1 MSMTDNRRCPECG
14 TELESAAAPE
24 GFCPECLLKLALADS
39 TGDSDDAASLA
50 STREEPAQPSSF
62 EQIGPYRILEKLGEG
77 GMGEVYKA
85 EQQEPIRRHV
95 ALKLIKAGMDTKQ
108 VVARFESERQA
119 LALMSH
125 PSIARVFEA
134 GTTAQGRPYFV
145 MEFVPGVPITQYC
158 DQHCL
163 TNGERLELFAQVCE
177 GVQHAHQKGIIHR
190 DIKPS
195 NVLVALQDGKPVPKI
210 IDFGVAKAT
219 EQRLTEKS
227 VFTQMGMLIGTPE
240 YMSPEQAEMTALDID
255 TRTDVYS
262 LGVLLYELLVGA
274 LPFEPR
280 ELRQVAF
287 DEICRKIREDEP
299 SKPSTRINS
308 LGQASSESAK
318 HRRTSPSSLS
328 RELRGDLDWITMK
341 ALEKDR
347 TRRYASPNE
356 FAADIRRH
364 LEDEPVV
371 AGPPSAAYR
380 TGKFVRRHRV
390 GVGFAAVM
398 LVVLVGF
405 AVTMALQAA
414 RIARERDRANREAST
429 AEQVSDF
436 LVDLFEVSDPSEARG
451 NSITAREVLDKG
463 ASQIDRELADQP
475 VVKGRLLYTIGRVY
489 RNLGL
494 YEEAESMLRS
504 ALARQE
510 GALGEAHPQ
519 TLENRMQLGWLHLLR
534 GRYEDA
540 ASTYEQTL
548 EIARQSLGDDDPM
561 ALRAASRL
569 ANTYRL
575 QARDEEALRLFE
587 ETLAAQRRVLDKDDP
602 GLQSTLVNFAA
613 LRRNM
618 GRLDEVEPL
627 LLEVLESDR
636 RMLGEDHP
644 NTLTTMNELANLYVA
659 QGRLD
664 EAEPLYLDV
673 LRLRRKVFGEQHL
686 RTRMAMHGLATLYMN
701 MGRPEEAE
709 PLRTAIFEMSR
720 RDDGEEHRRT
730 LNAKG
735 RLANLYR
742 VQGRKIE
749 AERLFRETLEAQRR
763 TLGPDDYD
771 TRDTL
776 VNLAALMKSLGN
788 YDEAERLLLEALEA
802 DRRADGDDHPAT
814 LITKHVLV
822 GLYKEQRRLDEAER
836 LGTETLQARRRVLGD
851 RHPRTLQSL
860 HMLARLNAL
869 QDRPEMA
876 LDLLRQAIEG
886 GYTAWGEPGVILR
899 QWKEFDGNPEYEA
912 IVVGLREQTAEEESR

>member
-1 MSMTDNRRCPECG
+1 MADRNPCPECG
-14 TELESAAAPE
+14 ADLGSEAAPE

-39 TGDSDDAASLA
+39 TSEPSLET
-50 STREEPAQPSSF
+50 TRAESGEPGF
-62 EQIGPYRILEKLGEG
+62 HEQIGPYRILEKLGEG
-77 GMGEVYKA
+77 GMGEVYRA

-125 PSIARVFEA
+125 PNIARVFEA
-134 GTTAQGRPYFV
+134 GTTERGRPFFV
-145 MEFVPGVPITQYC
+145 MEFVPGLPITQYC
-158 DQHCL
+158 DNHRL
-163 TNGERLELFAQVCE
+163 TNRERLELFEQVCE

-280 ELRQVAF
+280 ELRKAAF

-299 SKPSTRINS
+299 SKPSTRIS
-308 LGQASSESAK
+308 TLGEATSDSARN
-318 HRRTSPSSLS
+318 RRTDPSSLS
-328 RELRGDLDWITMK
+328 RGLRGDLDWITMK

-364 LEDEPVV
+364 LQDEPVV
-371 AGPPSAAYR
+371 AGPPSATYR

-398 LVVLVGF
+398 LVVLFGF
-405 AVTMALQAA
+405 AVTMAVQAA
-414 RIARERDRANREAST
+414 RIARERDRANQEAET

-436 LVDLFEVSDPSEARG
+436 LVELFEVSDPSEARG
-451 NSITAREVLDKG
+451 NSITAREVLEKG
-463 ASQIDRELADQP
+463 ASAIDRELADQP

-494 YEEAESMLRS
+494 YDEAESMLRS
-504 ALARQE
+504 ALERQE
-510 GALGEAHPQ
+510 GALGAGHPQ
-519 TLENRMQLGWLHLLR
+519 TLENRMQLGWLYVLL
-534 GRYEDA
+534 GRYNDSA
-540 ASTYEQTL
+540 ATFEQTR
-548 EIARQSLGDDDPM
+548 EIAGRSLGPDDPVT
-561 ALRAASRL
+561 LRAASRL
-569 ANTYRL
+569 ANVYRL
-575 QARDEEALRLFE
+575 QARDEEAERLFE
-587 ETLAAQRRVLDKDDP
+587 ETLAAQRRVLDADDP
-602 GLQSTLVNFAA
+602 GLQSTRVNFAS
-613 LRRNM
+613 LQRNM
-618 GRLDEVEPL
+618 GRLNEVEPL

-636 RMLGEDHP
+636 RVLGEDHP
-644 NTLTTMNELANLYVA
+644 DTLTTMGELANLYVA
-659 QGRLD
+659 QGRFD
-664 EAEPLYLDV
+664 EAKPLYLEV
-673 LRLRRKVFGEQHL
+673 LRLRRKIFGQEHL
-686 RTRMAMHGLATLYMN
+686 RTRFAMSGLAVLYIN
-701 MGRPEEAE
+701 MGQYEKAE
-709 PLRTAIFEMSR
+709 PLRSAVYEMSR

-742 VQGRKIE
+742 VQGRKNE

-763 TLGPDDYD
+763 TLGADDYD
-771 TRDTL
+771 TRGTM
-776 VNLAALMKSLGN
+776 VNLAALMKSLGS

-802 DRRADGDDHPAT
+802 DRRADGDDHPDT
-814 LITKHVLV
+814 LITMQTLA
-822 GLYKEQRRLDEAER
+822 GLYLKQGRLDEAER
-836 LGTETLQARRRVLGD
+836 MTTQTLAARRRVLGD
-851 RHPRTLQSL
+851 RHPRTLQSV
-860 HMLARLNAL
+860 HSLARVNAL
-869 QDRPEMA
+869 RDRPEIA
-876 LDLLRQAIEG
+876 LELLREAVEG
-886 GYTAWGEPGVILR
+886 GYTAWGDPGSILR
-899 QWKEFDGNPEYEA
+899 QWKELDGNPDYEA
-912 IVVGLREQTAEEESR
+912 LVAGLREQVAQTESP